1 MITGESTPMIT
12 GESTPMITGESTP
25 MITGESTPMITG
37 ESTPM
42 ITGESTPMITG
53 ESTPM
58 ITGESAQMVTGKATL
73 NDYWISYSDDFLPKK
88 LPVQKM
94 TDVSKKLTFVKSCR
108 GCCYFLSISKKL
120 PRYPYHKKNS
130 FRSPH

>member
-12 GESTPMITGESTP
+12 GESTPMITGESTL
-25 MITGESTPMITG
+25 
-37 ESTPM
+37 M

-73 NDYWISYSDDFLPKK
+73 NDYWISYSDDFLLKK

-94 TDVSKKLTFVKSCR
+94 TDVSKKLTFEKAV
-108 GCCYFLSISKKL
+108 GVAVTF
-120 PRYPYHKKNS
+120 
-130 FRSPH
+130 